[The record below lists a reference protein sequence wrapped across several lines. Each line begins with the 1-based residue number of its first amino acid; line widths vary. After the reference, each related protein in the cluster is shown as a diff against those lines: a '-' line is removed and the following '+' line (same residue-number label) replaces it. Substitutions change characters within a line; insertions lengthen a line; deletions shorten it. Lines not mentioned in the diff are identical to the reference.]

1 MNDPNPSRRY
11 LRLATRGV
19 LLAAIAATPC
29 WAQDAAATAAAP
41 PAAAPPAAAA
51 MPTAE
56 QTLEGQ
62 TVVTPEAQAVLDRMT
77 ATLTGLRELEVTGD
91 ITRDEVLSYGYKI
104 QHNEHAKLQVHK
116 PDGLRSEVT
125 GDIKQRTYVYDG
137 KTLVTYAPDVN
148 AYGTAEAPATLG
160 ELVDTLLDAGIEM
173 PLIDML
179 YNGTAGSLTEEVR
192 VGILVGETQV
202 DGVATDHLA
211 FRQPDIDWQLWVEK
225 GPRALPRKI
234 VITTRYAV
242 GDPQYTAILHWN
254 TSPKFDA
261 KTFTLVPPA
270 GATKIPYR
278 TKLVAEK
285 GEAK

>member
-1 MNDPNPSRRY
+1 MNHQTSQRHY
-11 LRLATRGV
+11 VRLATRGV
-19 LLAAIAATPC
+19 LLAAMAASPC
-29 WAQDAAATAAAP
+29 WAQDAAAVAAAP
-41 PAAAPPAAAA
+41 PAAQPEAPA
-51 MPTAE
+51 PTPM
-56 QTLEGQ
+56 QQSLEGQ

-77 ATLTGLRELEVTGD
+77 ASLTGMREFEVTGE

-104 QHNEHAKLQVHK
+104 QHSEHAKLQVRK
-116 PDGLRSEVT
+116 PNGLRSEVT
-125 GDIKQRTYVYDG
+125 GDIKTRTYVYDG
-137 KTLVTYAPDVN
+137 KTLTTYAPDAK
-148 AYGTAEAPATLG
+148 AYSTGEAPASLG
-160 ELVDTLLDAGIEM
+160 ELVSTLLDAGIEM

-179 YNGTAGSLTEEVR
+179 YNGTAGNLTEEVR
-192 VGILVGETQV
+192 VGILVGDSMV

-225 GPRALPRKI
+225 GQRALPRKI

-242 GDPQYTAILHWN
+242 GDPQYTAVLRWN
-254 TSPKFDA
+254 TAPKFDA
-261 KTFTLVPPA
+261 ATFTLVPPA